1 MKVEEKI
8 TIIANQ
14 LIAYNE
20 KNIDRFISYWDENA
34 KVYLHP
40 DNLIAVGI
48 DEIRNRHVERFKEK
62 DLFAKLISRCV
73 IDDKIVDIE
82 IVTRN
87 FPEGKCFVDVLA
99 IYDIKNFKIMNA
111 WFIIGKPKIENL

>member
-1 MKVEEKI
+1 MKEEDKI

-34 KVYLHP
+34 KVYLQP
-40 DNLIAVGI
+40 DNLIADGI
-48 DEIRNRHVERFKEK
+48 EEIRNRHIERFKEK
-62 DLFAKLISRCV
+62 DLFAKLISRYV
-73 IDDKIVDIE
+73 IDNKVVDIE

-87 FPEGKCFVDVLA
+87 FPEGKGFVDVLA
-99 IYDIKNFKIMNA
+99 IYELKNFKIMNA
-111 WFIIGKPKIENL
+111 WFMIGKPKIVNL